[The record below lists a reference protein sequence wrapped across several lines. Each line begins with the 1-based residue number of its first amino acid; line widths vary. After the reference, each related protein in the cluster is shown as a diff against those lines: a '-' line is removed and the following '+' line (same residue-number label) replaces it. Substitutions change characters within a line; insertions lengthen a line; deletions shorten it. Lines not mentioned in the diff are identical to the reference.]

1 MVFCRTTLTQ
11 DTRPRMM
18 EWLAAAIECNNDRAK
33 MQVNPLHTSSS
44 GFAVNLSAVLLK
56 LCEPFL
62 DPDIGAS
69 CGGVLAV

>member
-1 MVFCRTTLTQ
+1 
-11 DTRPRMM
+11 MM